1 MGLSGRSSL
10 PAPIAT
16 GDCVIGLARGWVR
29 QRSPHSKHLERTQ
42 EWALQLAPDASPA
55 VQMAALTHDM
65 ERAYPDGSPRWEPG
79 RGWDDPLYTIAHS
92 ERSARIVGDF
102 LRDNGGEEPFVRE
115 VVRLILFHETGGFEE
130 ADLIQAADSLSFL
143 ETMAPV
149 VAGWVVAGT
158 APEAYAKDRMRHAV
172 ARIRHPQGRDIAAGL
187 LPAALAEVDGIIAR
201 PRA

>member
-1 MGLSGRSSL
+1 MID
-10 PAPIAT
+10 A
-16 GDCVIGLARGWVR
+16 ARAWVR
-29 QRSPHSKHLERTQ
+29 ERSPHVAHLERT
-42 EWALQLAPDASPA
+42 EAWALELAPDAGMA
-55 VQMAALTHDM
+55 LRLAALTHDM
-65 ERAYPDGSPRWEPG
+65 ERAYPEGSPRWEPG

-102 LRDNGGEEPFVRE
+102 LRDRGADERFVRE

-130 ADLIQAADSLSFL
+130 ADVVQAADSLSFL

-172 ARIRHPQGRDIAAGL
+172 DRIRHEGGREIGRGMLA
-187 LPAALAEVDGIIAR
+187 AALAEVDDIVAR
-201 PRA
+201 ARA